1 MKYIIK
7 YNLRGDANDK
17 RGYESINSETDL
29 TVKEIKYY
37 LKTKLKIDET
47 YTVETEKL
55 ELTSYDAEIID
66 SSILSGRSSQN
77 LEYKIQIKKK

>member
-7 YNLRGDANDK
+7 YNLKEDLNYIRGH
-17 RGYESINSETDL
+17 ESMNSETDL
-29 TVKEIKYY
+29 TVKEIKDY

-47 YTVETEKL
+47 YKIENEKL

-66 SSILSGRSSQN
+66 STILSGRSSQN